1 MEEEATAGDPPR
13 SVSAVASTAV
23 VDVAG
28 HRSPGAFRWGPAWRR
43 LRSPAPMWETP
54 WRSEEFNPVGARG
67 ERGRPPAL
75 RQRGRI
81 DGGRR
86 HRRSQQPPRS
96 ISSHARPSPRAPR
109 APMRRP
115 RRRRARH
122 ELRRAADPREPQSS
136 GLLIVPGAR
145 HASLSILGGDG
156 RRYTAH
162 AHRPTRG
169 ARRLYARLGRP
180 IAAADGAA

>member
-28 HRSPGAFRWGPAWRR
+28 HRSPGASRWGPAWRR

-86 HRRSQQPPRS
+86 HRRSPQPPRS

-136 GLLIVPGAR
+136 GLLIVLRAP
-145 HASLSILGGDG
+145 
-156 RRYTAH
+156 
-162 AHRPTRG
+162 HRPRS
-169 ARRLYARLGRP
+169 APRQPLHPRR
-180 IAAADGAA
+180 